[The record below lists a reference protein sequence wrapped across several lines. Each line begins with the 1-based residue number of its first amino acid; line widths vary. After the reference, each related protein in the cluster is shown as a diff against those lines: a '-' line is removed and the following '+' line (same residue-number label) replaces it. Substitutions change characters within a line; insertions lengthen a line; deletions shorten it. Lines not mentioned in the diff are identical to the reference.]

1 MTAWELR
8 DLQASP
14 RLTDESIERRKRFV
28 GLDTTDLRRIEAIRP
43 ILTGKIDELTTVFVE
58 FLRGLDESAALFENA
73 EAVEEVKRLK
83 REHLIAMVSCDYD
96 RAYVDQRLELGFLY
110 SKVGLDTCVFLG
122 AFHHLMRAVGT
133 AVMANSG
140 PDLMSAFD
148 NFMSFKKVAFFD
160 IGLIVDIMV
169 AERERTISAQQE
181 AILLLNSELEL
192 RVKDRTSRLETANRE
207 LLMAKEEAEQATHA
221 KTNFLSSMSHELRTP
236 LNAILGFGQ
245 LLESEVDRATKEQKA
260 DFVRHI
266 IKAGR
271 HLLTLINEI
280 LDLAKIEAGHVA
292 LSPEPVALPEILS
305 ECRAMLEPL
314 AAERGV
320 RMIFPEEN
328 QLYVQADRLRLKQVL
343 LNLLSNAIK
352 YNRDQGAVVVEYAVA
367 PADKI
372 RVSVQDTGL
381 GVPRD
386 QMHHLFKPF
395 NRLGQEAGQ
404 QEGTGIGLVVTKRL
418 VERMG
423 GAIGV
428 TSQEGAGS
436 TFWIELPSSEPA
448 VQPAVIMP
456 MLAPTAPIPAEDR
469 ALLLYVEDNP
479 ANLKLIEEIISFR
492 GDLDLISA
500 PDGQLGVQLA
510 RAHLPDL
517 VLMDIHLPGLSGAEA
532 QQILKSDPRT
542 AHIPIVALTA
552 NAMPREI
559 AKGLA
564 AGFFRYLTKPIDIAE
579 LSEAI
584 NSALRSE
591 NAAGGVGKRPA
602 GR

>member
-1 MTAWELR
+1 
-8 DLQASP
+8 
-14 RLTDESIERRKRFV
+14 V
-28 GLDTTDLRRIEAIRP
+28 IRP
-43 ILTGKIDELTTVFVE
+43 VLIGKIDEFTAVFIE
-58 FLRGLDESAALFENA
+58 YLRNLDEAAGLFESV
-73 EAVEEVKRLK
+73 EVVEEVKRLK
-83 REHLIAMVSCDYD
+83 RQHLIGMASCDYD
-96 RAYVDQRLELGFLY
+96 RAYVDQRVELGFLY
-110 SKVGLDTCVFLG
+110 SKIGLDTRVFLG
-122 AFHHLMRAVGT
+122 AFHHLMRTIGT
-133 AVMANSG
+133 AIMANSG
-140 PDLMSAFD
+140 ADLMSAFD
-148 NFMSFKKVAFFD
+148 NFMSLKKVAFFD

-169 AERERTISAQQE
+169 AERERTISAQQQ
-181 AILLLNSELEL
+181 AILVLNSELEL
-192 RVKDRTSRLETANRE
+192 RVKDRTVQLETANRE
-207 LLMAKEEAEQATHA
+207 LVMAKEEAEQATQA

-292 LSPEPVALPEILS
+292 LSPEPVALSEILS

-320 RMIFPEEN
+320 RMIFPEES
-328 QLYVQADRLRLKQVL
+328 QLHVQADRVRLKQVL

-352 YNRDQGAVVVEYAVA
+352 YNRYQGAVVVESVLV
-367 PADKI
+367 PPDKS

-418 VERMG
+418 VEMMG

-428 TSQEGAGS
+428 TSEEGVGS
-436 TFWIELPSSEPA
+436 TFWIELPLSEPA
-448 VQPAVIMP
+448 VQSAVNMP
-456 MLAPTAPIPAEDR
+456 MLMPIATSPVEER
-469 ALLLYVEDNP
+469 PLLLYVEDNP

-510 RAHLPDL
+510 RAHLPNL

-532 QQILKSDPRT
+532 QQILKEDPRT
-542 AHIPIVALTA
+542 AHIPIIALTA

-564 AGFFRYLTKPIDIAE
+564 AGFFRYITKPIDITE

-584 NSALRSE
+584 NSALHLE
-591 NAAGGVGKRPA
+591 NAARAVGKRPA